1 MQLGQATQALGAP
14 TAFSQAGTGV
24 QTAYEEEEDE
34 GSNVVV
40 NVLSIVAFVASL
52 ALLALQAMTTVAWEG
67 WAVLFE

>member
-14 TAFSQAGTGV
+14 TALSQTHTAL
-24 QTAYEEEEDE
+24 QTATRKS
-34 GSNVVV
+34 GRRQRCVV

-52 ALLALQAMTTVAWEG
+52 ALLALQAMTTTAWEG